1 MSLPSALYSARSL
14 IVNSVKSLLIFFGP
28 IILPRL
34 INAYRGLRV
43 SIATSPPP
51 CPLPAAAGRALNVL
65 FASVVLFLTLS
76 LPFNPHAPEPN
87 IFTQTR
93 SRINTPTD
101 VIFHRLSRLRSDNLL
116 TDADTL
122 LREKLTSLG
131 ARKVYLTF
139 GPDALTS
146 CQYCS
151 FDNLNTYLLYYLPF
165 NVLLPHLAHLLI
177 LGVATSAPFAGR
189 ECARWRTKFTF
200 AGLVLA
206 ALDIWIVST
215 HDPIQ
220 AASPA
225 VRAGQAP
232 PSGLYNTITLLR
244 PLVFT
249 ICDSVCAMII
259 WLSATNRFFFK
270 PPSPVEQLDKAVST
284 ALQVLTGANSKLHT
298 TSVTRNAVVRD
309 KALKGRD
316 DVYWQA
322 MAASEN
328 PDRSTG
334 DGTGAVMDRDERVSV
349 VNNIWEEEEVV
360 RAISRAMAGQ
370 GGVDLAQ
377 LGMSANDFVRGATEG
392 LD

>member
-1 MSLPSALYSARSL
+1 MLDL
-14 IVNSVKSLLIFFGP
+14 IVNSVKSLLVFFGP
-28 IILPRL
+28 VLLPRL

-43 SIATSPPP
+43 SIASSPPP
-51 CPLPAAAGRALNVL
+51 RSLPVAAARALNVL
-65 FASVVLFLTLS
+65 FASIVLFLILS

-93 SRINTPTD
+93 SRINTPAD
-101 VIFHRLSRLRSDNLL
+101 AIFHRLSRLRPNNLL

-165 NVLLPHLAHLLI
+165 NVLLPHLIHLLI
-177 LGVATSAPFAGR
+177 LGVATSAPFAGP

-200 AGLVLA
+200 AGLALA
-206 ALDIWIVST
+206 ALDIWVVST

-220 AASPA
+220 AASLA

-232 PSGLYNTITLLR
+232 PAGLYNTITLLR
-244 PLVFT
+244 PLAFT
-249 ICDSVCAMII
+249 ICDAACAMVI

-270 PPSPVEQLDKAVST
+270 PPSPVDRLDQAVSA
-284 ALQVLTGANSKLHT
+284 ALKLTTGANSKLHA
-298 TSVTRNAVVRD
+298 TSVTRNAIVRD
-309 KALKGRD
+309 KTLKARD
-316 DVYWQA
+316 DVYWQTV
-322 MAASEN
+322 AAAEN
-328 PDRSTG
+328 PTRNAEDTRPIM
-334 DGTGAVMDRDERVSV
+334 DGGEKVSVMDNV
-349 VNNIWEEEEVV
+349 WEEEEVT
-360 RAISRAMAGQ
+360 RAVSRALAGE
-370 GGVDLAQ
+370 GAVDLAQ
-377 LGMSANDFVRGATEG
+377 LGMNASEFVRGATEG